1 MDYLENIQF
10 DSMGHNHETKCSKC
24 GARLYIH
31 EAPLLGASIGCKTYE
46 EVECPNCGNVVYSA
60 FSKGYFIVRNIDKTE
75 TL

>member
-1 MDYLENIQF
+1 MW
-10 DSMGHNHETKCSKC
+10 
-24 GARLYIH
+24 ARLYIH
-31 EAPLLGASIGCKTYE
+31 EDPLLGASIGCKTYE